1 MDQQSDVAISLA
13 HLRLPVSDLAAAID
27 FFEAMGGEADVRQDQ
42 FAVVALADGTRL
54 QLSAAETK
62 VAAASNLQF
71 DFRVADI
78 DAAWAAYTA
87 KGLSPGAIQRRVP
100 GHDSF
105 IVIGPD
111 GAEVKINGA
120 YTRA

>member
-1 MDQQSDVAISLA
+1 MDRQSDAAISLA
-13 HLRLPVSDLAAAID
+13 HLRLPVSDLGAAID
-27 FFEAMGGEADVRQDQ
+27 FFEAMGGGADVRQDN
-42 FAVVALADGTRL
+42 FAVVALGDNTRI
-54 QLSAAETK
+54 QLTASDTKLAGPSA
-62 VAAASNLQF
+62 LQF
-71 DFRVADI
+71 DFKVDDI

-87 KGLSPGAIQRRVP
+87 KGLSASEIQRRVP

-120 YTRA
+120 YKRE

>member
-1 MDQQSDVAISLA
+1 MNRVPDAAISLA
-13 HLRLPVSDLAAAID
+13 HLRMSVTDLGAAID
-27 FFEAMGGEADVRQDQ
+27 FFEAMGGAADVRQDK
-42 FAVVALADGTRL
+42 FAVVALGDNTRIQL
-54 QLSAAETK
+54 TASDAMPAPLSA
-62 VAAASNLQF
+62 LQF
-71 DFRVADI
+71 DFKVDDI

-87 KGLSPGAIQRRVP
+87 KGLKPRDIQRRLP

-120 YTRA
+120 YKRS